1 MTAEE
6 IAWELGDIEDI
17 LQALENHTDSD
28 NKSVDQIVEGL
39 KVRKEEL
46 WKSVRDKDI
55 ESRINAMMLNRYQ

>member
-28 NKSVDQIVEGL
+28 NKHVEQIVENL

-46 WKSVRDKDI
+46 WKNVQDKNI
-55 ESRINAMMLNRYQ
+55 ESQIHALMLNRYQ